1 MRVFVTG
8 ASGHIGSAVV
18 PELLSAGHSVIALA
32 RSDASATALAA
43 QGALIRRGDLD
54 DLDALHE
61 AARDADG
68 VIHLAFKHELA
79 LNGDFASATAAEARA
94 LDAMGS
100 ALAGTRK
107 PFVGTSGTLTL
118 AFTVRGRAGLETD
131 AGGGPRVPSENATLA
146 LAERGVRASV
156 VRLAPTVHSELDTHG
171 FIPSLV
177 KFARKNGFAAYIGD
191 GNNRWPTL
199 HTRDAAR
206 LYRLALEA
214 APAGSRLHGAGES
227 GVPFRTIA
235 EGIGAGL
242 GLPTRRITAA
252 EAPDVIGFLAHFAG
266 LDNPTDTT
274 RTRELL
280 GWEPTHPTLLED
292 FAARVYFD

>member
-1 MRVFVTG
+1 MRVFITG
-8 ASGHIGSAVV
+8 ASGHIGSAMV
-18 PELLSAGHSVIALA
+18 PELLAAGHSVVALA

-43 QGALIRRGDLD
+43 KGALIRRGDLD
-54 DLDALHE
+54 DLDTLHE

-79 LNGDFASATAAEARA
+79 FSGDFAGATTAEARA

-118 AFTVRGRAGLETD
+118 AFTVRGRSGVETD

-171 FIPSLV
+171 FVPSLV
-177 KFARKNGFAAYIGD
+177 KFARKNGFSAYIGD

-227 GVPFRTIA
+227 GVPFRAIA
-235 EGIGAGL
+235 EAIGAGL
-242 GLPTRRITAA
+242 GVPTRSVTPE
-252 EAPDVIGFLAHFAG
+252 EAPGAIAFLAHFAG

-274 RTRELL
+274 RTRELV
-280 GWEPTHPTLLED
+280 GWQPTHPTLLED
-292 FAARVYFD
+292 LATRIYFD